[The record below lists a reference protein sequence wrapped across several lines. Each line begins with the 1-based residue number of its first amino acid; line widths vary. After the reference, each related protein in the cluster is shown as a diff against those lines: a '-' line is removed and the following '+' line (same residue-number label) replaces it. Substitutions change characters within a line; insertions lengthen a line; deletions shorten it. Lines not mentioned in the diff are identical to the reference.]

1 MTDRIA
7 ALFPPPDAP
16 AALYFGT
23 VMHVR
28 LRPVAHRFAYS
39 VFSLLVDVDRLPLAG
54 RLTPLFS
61 IGRFNLLSFFPQ
73 DHGAGD
79 ARPVRAH
86 VEALLRPAGIACSRI
101 LLLCYP
107 RVLGFVFNPISI
119 YYCYAE
125 AELVALIYEV
135 RNTFGEKHSYVAPVA
150 AGELGEAGVRQS
162 RDKLLYVSPFMDMAQ
177 RYHFRLQP
185 PGARIGVRI
194 LETDAAGPIFAAT
207 FAGKA
212 RVLDSPGVLAAF
224 FGLPLMTLKVVA
236 GIHWEALRLW
246 LKGMR
251 LRSRPAPPPASSLS
265 PAPTNIA
272 RGAIAK

>member
-28 LRPVAHRFAYS
+28 LKPVAHRFSYS
-39 VFSLLVDVDRLPLAG
+39 VFSLLVDIDSLAAAG

-61 IGRFNLLSFFPQ
+61 IGRFNLLSFASQ
-73 DHGAGD
+73 DHGACND
-79 ARPVRAH
+79 RPMREH
-86 VEALLRPAGIACSRI
+86 VEALLGPAGIACTRI
-101 LLLCYP
+101 FLLCYP

-119 YYCYAE
+119 YYCYDDAG
-125 AELVALIYEV
+125 LVALIYEV

-150 AGELGEAGVRQS
+150 PGDLDETGVRQS

-194 LETDAAGPIFAAT
+194 LETDAGGPIFAAT

-212 RVLDSPGVLAAF
+212 RALDSPAVLAAF

-236 GIHWEALRLW
+236 GIHWEALKLW

-265 PAPTNIA
+265 PAPSDIA
-272 RGAIAK
+272 RGATAK